1 VPFLDLVERLV
12 SEAGL
17 SRPAA
22 EWISMRTLGEPDA
35 DVARWLNIAD
45 GIPDSLRPW
54 RSYAALHLAAARV
67 TGRGARA
74 SSPA

>member
-1 VPFLDLVERLV
+1 MTRGRVAFQPDVPFPQLVESLV
-12 SEAGL
+12 TEAGL

-45 GIPDSLRPW
+45 LIPDALRPW
-54 RSYAALHLAAARV
+54 RSYAALHLAATR
-67 TGRGARA
+67 
-74 SSPA
+74 